1 MRLLPL
7 VLLVVSTAA
16 LAVSTAALAADF
28 VPSGPDA
35 LPRLLGRDAF
45 EDVSRSD
52 VARTVEKQGFWAGE
66 PIGISQCAS
75 CHADAAAQWS
85 GSAHRFA
92 SFDNPY
98 YTRAVEDFRKER
110 GNVASRF
117 CAGCHDPALVSS
129 GRIDAAID
137 HHTREA
143 QAGIVCLTCHSIADH
158 PTRSGNGDF
167 TAKLDPWPTSGGAHG
182 ARLRPATMAASA
194 FCGTCHRVGLTS
206 DVTHARWLRGQDEQH
221 AWTQSSFSGNGPGS
235 IHRAPATKRCQ
246 DCHMPMEVAALG
258 DAAAHLG
265 PDGVKRIRSHRF
277 VGANTALAHVRH
289 DDAQEART
297 VALLQSSVSLALV
310 QPEGPRL
317 VDVVLRSRGVGHRF
331 PGGTMDSN
339 EAWVDVRAYD
349 DKGTLLAESGALD
362 AHGDLGREAHLV
374 RAQQVDGDGVPLL
387 RRDVQHARGVVYDTA
402 LDPGDPQA
410 VRYELPQ
417 GTTRVDARLQYR
429 KLSAEYTRY
438 ACADIAELAV
448 RRTCETPPVVEVA
461 HASLVLARDASLTA
475 QCDALPWETVLDHG
489 IALAAGL
496 ADRADEASGW
506 LACAARREPRRIE
519 PVLGQ
524 ARLALLLGQ
533 TERVLELARAAA
545 TLDSRH
551 PAPDYLSTVA
561 LLRAYRNRPAR
572 RAAEKLFAKLPHD
585 PTTLALVSRAR
596 GLDGDPRGALT
607 TSAELLQLDPE
618 SEDGHL
624 QRALSLRDLH
634 RQRESTEE
642 EVLYERYRSAT
653 EDNLAL
659 RERYRRWS
667 GQLHDESEPL
677 HTHVLLRAPRDKVT
691 TNP

>member
-1 MRLLPL
+1 MR
-7 VLLVVSTAA
+7 VLSLVVF
-16 LAVSTAALAADF
+16 LVSSAALAADF

-35 LPRLLGRDAF
+35 LPRLLGPDAF
-45 EDVSRSD
+45 EDVSRPE
-52 VARTVEKQGFWAGE
+52 VARAVDKQGFWAGE

-85 GSAHRFA
+85 SSAHRFA

-98 YTRAVEDFRKER
+98 YTTAVEAFRKER

-129 GRIDAAID
+129 GRIDAAVD
-137 HHTREA
+137 HRTRES
-143 QAGIVCLTCHSIADH
+143 QAGIVCLTCHSIAEH
-158 PTRSGNGDF
+158 PTRSGNGSF
-167 TAKLDPWPTSGGAHG
+167 TAKLDPWPTGGAAHG
-182 ARLRPATMAASA
+182 ARLRPATMAASE
-194 FCGTCHRVGLTS
+194 FCGACHRVGLTS

-221 AWTQSSFSGNGPGS
+221 AWTQSSFAGNGPGS
-235 IHRAPATKRCQ
+235 IHRAPAMKRCQ

-265 PDGVKRIRSHRF
+265 ADGEKRIRSHRF
-277 VGANTALAHVRH
+277 VGANTALAHLRG
-289 DDAQEART
+289 DAAQEART
-297 VALLQSSVSLALV
+297 VALLQSSVTLALV
-310 QPEGPRL
+310 QPEGARL

-349 DKGTLLAESGALD
+349 EEGALLAESGALD
-362 AHGDLGREAHLV
+362 AHGDVGREAHLV

-402 LDPGDPQA
+402 LDAGDPQA
-410 VRYELPQ
+410 VRYEVPE
-417 GTTRVDARLQYR
+417 GTTRVEAFLRYR
-429 KLSAEYTRY
+429 KLSADYTRF
-438 ACADIAELAV
+438 ACADIADAAV
-448 RRTCETPPVVEVA
+448 RRTCESPPVVDVA
-461 HASLVLARDASLTA
+461 HASVVLQHDASLIA
-475 QCDALPWETVLDHG
+475 QCDVLLWETVLDHG

-533 TERVLELARAAA
+533 TERVLERAGAAA
-545 TLDSRH
+545 TLDARH

-561 LLRAYRNRPAR
+561 LLRAYRIRPAR
-572 RAAEKLFAKLPHD
+572 RAAEKLLAKLPHD
-585 PTTLALVSRAR
+585 PTTLALVSRSR
-596 GLDGDPRGALT
+596 GLDGDPRGALAT
-607 TSAELLQLDPE
+607 TAELLQLDPE
-618 SEDGHL
+618 SEEGHL

-634 RQRESTEE
+634 RQRESDEE
-642 EVLYERYRSAT
+642 EALYVRYRSAT

-659 RERYRRWS
+659 RDRYRRWS
-667 GQLHDESEPL
+667 AQLHDESEPL
-677 HTHVLLRAPRDKVT
+677 HTHVLGGPPRAKVT